1 MISLRFIYKMVGVM
15 NKLTSPVFTPKPWGS
30 EVLWSLTDHYMAK
43 TIEVNPL
50 KIGDLVVYEY
60 KEKSIIVIENALVL
74 GLGSCCE
81 EDDLE
86 YTEYPEGW
94 STYIA
99 PGQLHRYGATDK
111 FVRFIEISSPQ
122 LDEAIVVSK
131 IDDLNIGV

>member
-1 MISLRFIYKMVGVM
+1 M

-30 EVLWSLTDHYMAK
+30 EIMWSLTDHYMAK
-43 TIEVNPL
+43 TIEINPF

-60 KEKSIIVIENALVL
+60 KEKSIIVVENTLVL

-86 YTEYPEGW
+86 YGEYPEGW
-94 STYIA
+94 SIYIA
-99 PGQLHRYGATDK
+99 PGQLHRYGSTDK
-111 FVRFIEISSPQ
+111 SVRIIEISSPQ

-131 IDDLNIGV
+131 IDELKIED